1 MFQQVM
7 IAGKLGKTPQL
18 RYTPQGKPV
27 TTLSVATSRTW
38 N

>member
-7 IAGKLGKTPQL
+7 IAGKLRKTFEL
-18 RYTPQGKPV
+18 RHTPQGKPV